1 MYDMRAFVG
10 QSGDFV
16 DGDQDFLTVALQLP
30 SLPPNQFPCYQIS
43 ELKPTM
49 CLTYGHVHGKTKHL
63 HGHQNKFLVNCKR
76 THANHIAILI
86 YWAVRTG
93 NTEARHRLVTGRVVA
108 FRILAEECGIRRRY
122 RCTVTGRFIKYRIF
136 PHGSS
141 ALHCGYP

>member
-1 MYDMRAFVG
+1 MKEKESRKILSMTSVMTLAERHELQNVYDMRAFIG
-10 QSGDFV
+10 QLGDFV

-63 HGHQNKFLVNCKR
+63 HSHQNKFLVNCKR

-86 YWAVRTG
+86 YWAV
-93 NTEARHRLVTGRVVA
+93 
-108 FRILAEECGIRRRY
+108 
-122 RCTVTGRFIKYRIF
+122 
-136 PHGSS
+136 
-141 ALHCGYP
+141 